1 MSGLSLV
8 YLLLTLGG
16 ATVLI
21 LWLRRP
27 GSVRAEMV
35 WALAAILPLFAAL
48 VVALGR

>member
-16 ATVLI
+16 AALLV

-27 GSVRAEMV
+27 GSVRAEV
-35 WALAAILPLFAAL
+35 IWGLAAILPLFAAL

>member
-1 MSGLSLV
+1 MSGLFLV
-8 YLLLTLGG
+8 YLLLTLAG
-16 ATVLI
+16 AGVLV

-27 GSVRAEMV
+27 ELIQAETV